1 MAALPKIVEEIVSG
15 VLVVFEFF
23 HFMWALL
30 MEVVLFT
37 ANNFVIMRSSTP
49 ALKITW
55 VTDAKYT
62 SVQGFPFKI
71 LEAKVNHG

>member
-30 MEVVLFT
+30 MEVVIVCPKTFIYCEQLC
-37 ANNFVIMRSSTP
+37 NNAVNYPSTRP
-49 ALKITW
+49 LNDTH
-55 VTDAKYT
+55 V
-62 SVQGFPFKI
+62 
-71 LEAKVNHG
+71 